1 MYQCGFTKMPSQKSS
16 VLFKLQSR
24 RYGDLFKDAWKA
36 FTDHEHTSLLP
47 YAGQR
52 VCISDA
58 TFAFL
63 PRMMLGLFY
72 NTPVV
77 RLCHVFVEKC

>member
-1 MYQCGFTKMPSQKSS
+1 MIIFLAVELICLPRNEW
-16 VLFKLQSR
+16 LFMLFLWQSH
-24 RYGDLFKDAWKA
+24 RYGDLFQDVWKV

-72 NTPVV
+72 STPVV
-77 RLCHVFVEKC
+77 RR